1 MIRRTKMRHRL
12 KAAES
17 GAIHLCGT
25 MAKTKARAWLFA
37 ASVAASV
44 TGLGFGSQAQAAT
57 VNFSLSGQG
66 YSLTGVF
73 TTAMDVSPTDPDPN
87 CGTAGA
93 NPCRSDP
100 AGASRITAIS
110 GSFSDST
117 DGIANAAVGAL
128 IPISPGNERDPVFDP
143 LPPSSLSFVDY
154 APPSGFFSYDNLFFE
169 SGSPI
174 DCGTFPFPGTFL
186 DDFGAAFTVAGGYT
200 VNIWGDGDLHGS
212 GTTAYGINVVRDGAL
227 LSSSFDGLSGAAVP
241 EPSTWALM
249 LVAFGGL
256 GWRLRRRRG
265 VEALA

>member
-1 MIRRTKMRHRL
+1 MRYQL
-12 KAAES
+12 KGAES
-17 GAIHLCGT
+17 GAFHLCG
-25 MAKTKARAWLFA
+25 TKARAWLFA
-37 ASVAASV
+37 ASVAV
-44 TGLGFGSQAQAAT
+44 LGFGVGSQAQAAI
-57 VNFSLSGQG
+57 VDFSLSGQG
-66 YSLTGVF
+66 YSLTGAF

-110 GSFSDST
+110 GSFSDSA
-117 DGIANAAVGAL
+117 DGIVNAAVGGL

-154 APPSGFFSYDNLFFE
+154 APPSGFFSYDDLYFAA
-169 SGSPI
+169 GSPI

-200 VNIWGDGDLHGS
+200 VNIWGDGNLHGP
-212 GTTAYGINVVRDGAL
+212 GTTAYGINVVRDGSL
-227 LSSSFDGLSGAAVP
+227 VSSSFDGLSGTAVP

-249 LVAFGGL
+249 LVAFGAL
-256 GWRLRRRRG
+256 GWRLRRRRAVG
-265 VEALA
+265 ALA